1 MTSLAWGVRDSLTM
15 IGRSLRH
22 LPRNLES
29 LLMAVILPVV
39 LLLLFVYVFGGAMN
53 VGTQYVNYVVPGIIL
68 LCAGFGAGMTAVSVA
83 TDMTNGVIDRFRTL
97 PILSSAVLT
106 GHVVASLVRN
116 AMSTALVLG
125 VAYLAGFRPN
135 ATPVEWVAAIG
146 VLALF
151 VAAISWLAVCLGLL
165 AGTPDAASGYTFG
178 FAFLPYVSSAFVPP
192 ETMPAVLRGFA
203 EHQPITPVIETTR
216 GLLTGT
222 GIGMSLWL
230 SLAWFG
236 GLTLACAA
244 WAAWLFRR
252 RTAR

>member
-1 MTSLAWGVRDSLTM
+1 MSTLAWGVRDSMTM

-22 LPRNLES
+22 IPRQIDS

-39 LLLLFVYVFGGAMN
+39 LMLLFVYVFGGAIN
-53 VGTQYVNYVVPGIIL
+53 VGTEYVNYVVPGIIL

-83 TDMTNGVIDRFRTL
+83 NDMTTGVIDRFRTL

-116 AMSTALVLG
+116 ALSTALVLG
-125 VAYLAGFRPN
+125 VAFLAGFRPN
-135 ATPVEWVAAIG
+135 ATPIEWVAAIG

-151 VAAISWLAVCLGLL
+151 VLAISWLSVCLGLL
-165 AGTPDAASGYTFG
+165 ARTPEAASGYTFG

-203 EHQPITPVIETTR
+203 EHQPITPIIETTR
-216 GLLTGT
+216 GLLMGS
-222 GIGMSLWL
+222 GIGVSLWL

-236 GLTLACAA
+236 GLTLVCFT

>member
-1 MTSLAWGVRDSLTM
+1 MTSLAWGVRDSLTL

-22 LPRNLES
+22 IPRQLDS
-29 LLMAVILPVV
+29 LLLAVILPVV

-53 VGTQYVNYVVPGIIL
+53 VGTQYVDYVVPGIIL

-83 TDMTNGVIDRFRTL
+83 TDMTTGVIDRFRTL

-106 GHVVASLVRN
+106 GHVVSSLVRN
-116 AMSTALVLG
+116 AISTALVLG
-125 VAYLAGFRPN
+125 VAFLAGFRST

-151 VAAISWLAVCLGLL
+151 VVAISWFAVCLGLL
-165 AGTPDAASGYTFG
+165 ARTPEAASGYTFG

-192 ETMPAVLRGFA
+192 ETMPTVLRGFA
-203 EHQPITPVIETTR
+203 EYQPITPVIETTR

-222 GIGMSLWL
+222 GIGASLWL

-236 GLTLACAA
+236 GLTLVCAL

-252 RTAR
+252 RTAQ